1 MILYPVLHIYPDRIE
16 HNAKNLKKLCDSR
29 KIKITGVT
37 KVVSGNIEV
46 AQAMLKAGITSI
58 GDSRIQNIIHM
69 KKNGINAEFIMLRIP
84 MKSELELV
92 VENVDI
98 TLVSELKT
106 VEWLNEIAKEKN
118 KIQDIVYMVDVG
130 DLREGVWYENAVSE
144 IVSAQKFSNICL
156 KGIGTNLGCFGGV
169 LPSIQNMN
177 ILLEVKNEIEEIL
190 NRKLEIIS
198 GGNSAALPLIESGK
212 LPEGIN
218 HFRLGE
224 SIICGTDVTNNRN
237 VPGNRQ
243 DTVILEAQIIEL
255 KEKPS
260 VPVGEIGF
268 DAFGRKPVF
277 EDKGKRLKAILAIG
291 EQDISPDGLIPLD
304 EKIEVLHSSS
314 DHTIVD
320 LTESDNQYKLGDTIK
335 FKMSYGSL
343 LKAITSKY
351 VEKKIEK

>member
-1 MILYPVLHIYPDRIE
+1 MYPVLHIYPERIK
-16 HNAKNLKKLCDSR
+16 HNAKNIKKLCDNR
-29 KIKITGVT
+29 GIMVTGVT
-37 KVVSGNIEV
+37 KVVSANIDV
-46 AQAMLKAGITSI
+46 AKAMLDAGITSL
-58 GDSRIQNIIHM
+58 GDSRIQNIIYM
-69 KKNGINAEFIMLRIP
+69 KENGIDAEFMLLRIP

-92 VENVDI
+92 VEHVDI

-118 KIQDIVYMVDVG
+118 KIQNIIYMVDVG
-130 DLREGVWYENAVSE
+130 DLREGVWYENAVEE
-144 IVSAQKFSNICL
+144 IIEVQKYDNICL

-169 LPSIQNMN
+169 LPSVKNMN

-190 NRKLEIIS
+190 SRKLDIIS
-198 GGNSAALPLIESGK
+198 GGNSAALPLIENGI
-212 LPEGIN
+212 LPDGIN

-291 EQDISPDGLIPLD
+291 EQDISPDGLIPID

-320 LTESDNQYKLGDTIK
+320 LTDSEYEYKLGDTIK
-335 FKMSYGSL
+335 FRMSYGCL

-351 VEKKIEK
+351 VEKVIEK

>member
-1 MILYPVLHIYPDRIE
+1 MYPVLHIYPDKIK
-16 HNAKNLKKLCDSR
+16 HNAKNLKKLCD
-29 KIKITGVT
+29 KKDVKITGVT
-37 KVVSGNIEV
+37 KVVSGNLDV
-46 AQAMLKAGITSI
+46 AKAMVDAGITSL
-58 GDSRIQNIIHM
+58 GDSRIQNIINM
-69 KKNGINAEFIMLRIP
+69 KKNDIDAEFMLLRIP

-92 VENVDI
+92 VDYVDI
-98 TLVSELKT
+98 VMVSELKT
-106 VEWLNEIAKEKN
+106 VEWLNDIAKEKN
-118 KIQDIVYMVDVG
+118 KVQDIIYMVDVG
-130 DLREGVWYENAVSE
+130 DLREGVWYENAVDE
-144 IVSAQKFSNICL
+144 IICAQKYSNIFL

-169 LPSIQNMN
+169 LPSIDNMN
-177 ILLEVKNEIEEIL
+177 ILLEIRNEIEEIL

-198 GGNSAALPLIESGK
+198 GGNTAALPLIENGT
-212 LPEGIN
+212 LPKGIN

-224 SIICGTDVTNNRN
+224 SIICGTDVTNDRI

-260 VPVGEIGF
+260 VPMGEIGF

-304 EKIEVLHSSS
+304 NKIEVLHSSS

-320 LTESDNQYKLGDTIK
+320 LTDSDNIYNLGDTIQ
-335 FKMSYGSL
+335 FKMSYGCL

-351 VEKKIEK
+351 VEKTIEK

>member
-1 MILYPVLHIYPDRIE
+1 MYPVLHIYPERIK
-16 HNAKNLKKLCDSR
+16 HNAKNIKNLCDNHG
-29 KIKITGVT
+29 IMVTGVT
-37 KVVSGNIEV
+37 KVVSAHLDV
-46 AQAMLKAGITSI
+46 AKAMVDAGIKSL
-58 GDSRIQNIIHM
+58 GDSRIQNIIYM
-69 KKNGINAEFIMLRIP
+69 KENGINAEFMLLRIP

-92 VENVDI
+92 VDYVDI

-106 VEWLNEIAKEKN
+106 VEWLNDIAKEKN
-118 KIQDIVYMVDVG
+118 KVQDIIYMIDVG
-130 DLREGVWYENAVSE
+130 DLREGVWYENAVEE
-144 IVSAQKFSNICL
+144 ILQVQKYSNICL

-169 LPSIQNMN
+169 LPSIDNMN
-177 ILLEVKNEIEEIL
+177 ILLEIKNEIEEVL
-190 NRKLEIIS
+190 NRKLDIIS
-198 GGNSAALPLIESGK
+198 GGNSAALPLIENGT
-212 LPEGIN
+212 LPDGIN

-320 LTESDNQYKLGDTIK
+320 LTDSDHDYKLGDTIK
-335 FKMSYGSL
+335 FRMSYGCL

-351 VEKKIEK
+351 VEKVIEK

>member
-1 MILYPVLHIYPDRIE
+1 MFPVLHIYPERIKY
-16 HNAKNLKKLCDSR
+16 NARNLKKLCES
-29 KIKITGVT
+29 KGIMITGVT
-37 KVVSGNIEV
+37 KVVSAHLDV
-46 AQAMLKAGITSI
+46 AKAMVDAGITSL
-58 GDSRIQNIIHM
+58 GDSRIQNIIYM
-69 KKNGINAEFIMLRIP
+69 KENGIDAEFMLLRIP

-92 VENVDI
+92 VEHVD
-98 TLVSELKT
+98 TVLVSELKT
-106 VEWLNEIAKEKN
+106 VEWLNDIAKEKN
-118 KIQDIVYMVDVG
+118 KIQNIIYMVDVG
-130 DLREGVWYENAVSE
+130 DLREGVWYENAVDE
-144 IVSAQKFSNICL
+144 IICSQKYSNICL

-169 LPSIQNMN
+169 LPSVENMN
-177 ILLEVKNEIEEIL
+177 ILLEIRNEIEEIL
-190 NRKLEIIS
+190 NRKLDVIS
-198 GGNSAALPLIESGK
+198 GGNSAALPLIESGN
-212 LPEGIN
+212 LPNGIN

-260 VPVGEIGF
+260 VPVGETGF

-320 LTESDNQYKLGDTIK
+320 LTESDNTYKLGDTIK
-335 FKMSYGSL
+335 FRMSYGCL

-351 VEKKIEK
+351 VEKVVEK

>member
-1 MILYPVLHIYPDRIE
+1 MFPVLRIYPERIK
-16 HNAKNLKKLCDSR
+16 HNAKNLKNLCES
-29 KIKITGVT
+29 KGIMVTGVT
-37 KVVSGNIEV
+37 KVVSAHLDV
-46 AQAMLKAGITSI
+46 AKAMIDAGIKSL
-58 GDSRIQNIIHM
+58 GDSRIQNIIYM
-69 KKNGINAEFIMLRIP
+69 KENGIDAEFVLLRIP

-92 VENVDI
+92 VDYVDI
-98 TLVSELKT
+98 TLVSELQT
-106 VEWLNEIAKEKN
+106 VEWLDKIAKRKN
-118 KIQDIVYMVDVG
+118 KVQNIIYMVDVG
-130 DLREGVWYENAVSE
+130 DLREGVWYENAVNE
-144 IVSAQKFSNICL
+144 ILQVEKYSNINL

-169 LPSIQNMN
+169 LPSVKNMN
-177 ILLEVKNEIEEIL
+177 ILLGVKNEIETIL
-190 NRKLEIIS
+190 NRPLEIVS
-198 GGNSAALPLIESGK
+198 GGNSAALPLIESGN
-212 LPEGIN
+212 LPAGVN

-291 EQDISPDGLIPLD
+291 EQDISSDGLIPLD
-304 EKIEVLHSSS
+304 DKIEVLHSSS

-320 LTESDNQYKLGDTIK
+320 LTESDNDYKLGDTIK
-335 FKMSYGSL
+335 FRMSYGCL

-351 VEKKIEK
+351 VEKVVEK